1 MQYLP
6 LPIHVRK
13 CYGHMTNRPFMEKS
27 KKRIIPFDWK
37 IDVFS
42 RSSIDSGDVGSNVLD
57 EGVQEV

>member
-1 MQYLP
+1 M
-6 LPIHVRK
+6 RK